1 MKKNILVLM
10 LLGLVCAS
18 YAEVYRLINTPDR
31 CIVDYNIK
39 GHILDFSQCDV
50 AKDSYFGDRSFST
63 SVECTYNEGKGDVYL
78 FLHCKSVYED
88 YLEITENTNYSCE
101 LKSFSLNDK
110 SFSLSDTTYS
120 AHAFD
125 KALEYNYIRNC
136 SIVTGGNDK
145 VRKISSYEYEQKDVM
160 EKSHCAYFSLE
171 QEYYLMQA
179 CVRSCGSDRIEKC
192 AEKIKEFECRE
203 NMSYSESKRNFE
215 YSCPIRSPYE

>member
-31 CIVDYNIK
+31 CIVDYNVE
-39 GHILDFSQCDV
+39 GRVLDFSQCDV

-63 SVECTYNEGKGDVYL
+63 SVVCTYNEGKGDIL
-78 FLHCKSVYED
+78 FDLHCKSIHAHYI
-88 YLEITENTNYSCE
+88 EITEHTNYSCE
-101 LKSFSLNDK
+101 LDYFSTG
-110 SFSLSDTTYS
+110 DTTYS
-120 AHAFD
+120 ADVFD
-125 KALEYNYIRNC
+125 VSLKYNYIQNC

-145 VRKISSYEYEQKDVM
+145 VRKISSYEYEQKDVT